1 MSKKIQFRDDAS
13 EVSNDEEYDVFED
26 ARRSSSARD
35 LVGRLAVS
43 STAAITAS
51 ASASAYL
58 TRAKLTLT
66 HRAWQI

>member
-1 MSKKIQFRDDAS
+1 MREQLKLGKKIGNANRT
-13 EVSNDEEYDVFED
+13 ED

-58 TRAKLTLT
+58 TRAKLTLA